1 MGEALTPTAAGVAA
15 EPASG
20 EFFSRRA
27 TGLVRV
33 GTPLRVL
40 ILNFANIGLV
50 YIMFTYW
57 AQPAVFP
64 QSHLLAAIAVA
75 AVFNAVFCLAL
86 AIFASSFPRSGGEY
100 VYVSRSLHPAVG
112 FAVSFAAALSQSFW
126 VGVGGYWISTLA
138 LAPITSTFGTT
149 TESGTLVDWGA
160 KFATPTSGFIF
171 GTAFVIV
178 STLINLGGLRTY
190 FRFQAINFPIG
201 VVTFLVLLGV
211 YLFASPAEFES
222 GLNEYA
228 GAAGG
233 SATAYDDVL
242 AAAAEG
248 GMPTG
253 TTLMGL
259 LGIFGIIF
267 LVGIASTYIAGEVRS
282 PKRTQVIGSVGG
294 SIVYSAAVFLLA
306 LVMFKP
312 VGEGF
317 NKAATW
323 VSYNTDTYYELIPS
337 DPTFITWA
345 AVLVDSWPILLLVGI
360 GLVIWSYFW
369 IPSAMMIATRALF
382 AWSFDRLVPAKL
394 SEVNQRTNA
403 PVWAVV
409 AVAIVGEAFLIAY
422 WRGWFDFLAPFLAY
436 TIVFLTISIAAI
448 VAAYRPSTRRFIAD
462 AGWDKRIAGVPLLA
476 LCGAVGVVYWALAIY
491 FALTEDLLFL
501 NTTKQLV
508 LTALQFAIPLVIF
521 AGITLWRRSQGV
533 NLSLAYK
540 ELPPE

>member
-1 MGEALTPTAAGVAA
+1 MSEALTPPAAGTAAGSAT
-15 EPASG
+15 G

-27 TGLVRV
+27 TGLVRL

-40 ILNFANIGLV
+40 VLNFANIGLV

-64 QSHLLAAIAVA
+64 QSHLLAGIAIA
-75 AVFNAVFCLAL
+75 AVFNAVFCLGL

-100 VYVSRSLHPAVG
+100 VYVSRSIHPAVG

-149 TESGTLVDWGA
+149 TGNETLVDWGA
-160 KFATPTSGFIF
+160 KFATANSGFIF

-178 STLINLGGLRTY
+178 ALLINLGGLRTY

-201 VVTFLVLLGV
+201 VLTFLVLLGV
-211 YLFASPAEFES
+211 YLFASPSDFER
-222 GLNEYA
+222 GLNEYSA
-228 GAAGG
+228 GAGG
-233 SATAYDDVL
+233 SSNAYDDIL
-242 AAAAEG
+242 AAATEG

-253 TTLMGL
+253 TSLMGL
-259 LGIFGIIF
+259 LGIFGIIW

-294 SIVYSAAVFLLA
+294 SLVYSAAVFLLA
-306 LVMFKP
+306 LLMFKP

-323 VSYNTDTYYELIPS
+323 VSYNTDTYYDIIPS
-337 DPTFITWA
+337 DPTFVTWA
-345 AVLVDSWPILLLVGI
+345 AVLVDNWAVLLLVGI

-369 IPSAMMIATRALF
+369 IPSAMMIATRAVF

-394 SEVNQRTNA
+394 SEVNQRTNS

-409 AVAIVGEAFLIAY
+409 AVAVVGEAFLIAY

-436 TIVFLTISIAAI
+436 GIVFLTVSVAAI
-448 VAAYRPSTRRFIAD
+448 VASYRPSTRKFITE
-462 AGWDKRIAGVPLLA
+462 AGWDKRYFGVPLLA
-476 LCGAVGVVYWALAIY
+476 LCGGVGVVYWGLALW

-501 NTTKQLV
+501 NTTKQIV
-508 LTALQFAIPLVIF
+508 LTGLQFAIPLVIF
-521 AGITLWRRSQGV
+521 AAITLWRRSQGV
-533 NLSLAYK
+533 DLALAYK

>member
-1 MGEALTPTAAGVAA
+1 MSEALTPPIAGDAAR
-15 EPASG
+15 PATG

-27 TGLVRV
+27 TGLVRL

-40 ILNFANIGLV
+40 ILNFSNIGLV

-64 QSHLLAAIAVA
+64 QSHLLAGIAVA

-100 VYVSRSLHPAVG
+100 VYVSRSLHPAIG

-149 TESGTLVDWGA
+149 TGNDSLVDWGA
-160 KFATPTSGFIF
+160 KFATADSGFIF

-178 STLINLGGLRTY
+178 ALLINLGGLRTY

-201 VVTFLVLLGV
+201 VITLLVLIGV
-211 YLFASPAEFES
+211 YLFASPADFEE

-228 GAAGG
+228 AGAGG
-233 SATAYDDVL
+233 SANAHDEIL
-242 AAAAEG
+242 AAAADG

-253 TTLMGL
+253 TSLMGL
-259 LGIFGIIF
+259 LGIFGIIW

-294 SIVYSAAVFLLA
+294 SLVYSAAVFLLA
-306 LVMFKP
+306 LAMFKP
-312 VGEGF
+312 VGEAF

-323 VSYNTDTYYELIPS
+323 ASYNTDTYYEIMPS
-337 DPTFITWA
+337 DPTFVTWA

-360 GLVIWSYFW
+360 GLVVWSYFW
-369 IPSAMMIATRALF
+369 IPSAMMIATRAVF

-394 SEVNQRTNA
+394 SEVNQRTNS

-409 AVAIVGEAFLIAY
+409 AVAIVGEGFLIAY

-436 TIVFLTISIAAI
+436 GVVFLTVSISAI
-448 VAAYRPSTRRFIAD
+448 VAAYRPSTRKFLAE
-462 AGWDKRIAGVPLLA
+462 AGWDKRYLGVPLLA
-476 LCGAVGVVYWALAIY
+476 LCGAVGVFYWGLALW
-491 FALTEDLLFL
+491 FALSEDLLFL
-501 NTTKQLV
+501 NTSKQIT

-521 AGITLWRRSQGV
+521 GAITVWRRSQGV
-533 NLSLAYK
+533 DLALAYK

>member
-1 MGEALTPTAAGVAA
+1 MSEALTPSATGAT
-15 EPASG
+15 PAPATG
-20 EFFSRRA
+20 EFFNRRA
-27 TGLVRV
+27 TGLVRL

-75 AVFNAVFCLAL
+75 ALFNAIFCLGL

-112 FAVSFAAALSQSFW
+112 FAISFAAALSQAFW
-126 VGVGGYWISTLA
+126 VGVGGYWISTLV

-149 TESGTLVDWGA
+149 TESSTLVDWGA
-160 KFATPTSGFIF
+160 RFATPNSGFIF
-171 GTAFVIV
+171 GTVFVLV
-178 STLINLGGLRTY
+178 AMLINLGGLRTY

-201 VVTFLVLLGV
+201 VLTLLVLLGV
-211 YLFASPAEFES
+211 YLFSSPGDFKE
-222 GLNEYA
+222 GLNAYA
-228 GAAGG
+228 GGAGG
-233 SATAYDDVL
+233 SANAYDDIL
-242 AAAAEG
+242 AAASEG
-248 GMPTG
+248 GMATG
-253 TTLMGL
+253 TTLAGL
-259 LGIFGIIF
+259 LGIFGIIW
-267 LVGIASTYIAGEVRS
+267 LVGIASTYIAGEVRT
-282 PKRTQVIGSVGG
+282 PKKTQIVGSVGG
-294 SIVYSAAVFLLA
+294 SLVYSAVVFLLV
-306 LVMFKP
+306 LTMFKP

-323 VSYNTDTYYELIPS
+323 VSYNTDYYYDIIPS
-337 DPTFITWA
+337 DPTFVTWA
-345 AVLVDSWPILLLVGI
+345 AVLVDNWAVLLLVGL

-394 SEVNQRTNA
+394 SEVSPRTNS

-409 AVAIVGEAFLIAY
+409 AVAVVGEGFLIAY

-436 TIVFLTISIAAI
+436 MVVFLTVS
-448 VAAYRPSTRRFIAD
+448 VAAVVAGYRESTRRFIEQ
-462 AGWDKRIAGVPLLA
+462 AGWDKRYFGVPLIS
-476 LCGAVGVVYWALAIY
+476 LCGIVGIVYWALALY

-501 NTTKQLV
+501 NTQKQIV
-508 LTALQFAIPLVIF
+508 LTALQFLIPLAIF
-521 AGITLWRRSQGV
+521 AGLYLWRRSQGI
-533 NLSLAYK
+533 NLDLAYK

>member
-1 MGEALTPTAAGVAA
+1 MRL
-15 EPASG
+15 
-20 EFFSRRA
+20 
-27 TGLVRV
+27 
-33 GTPLRVL
+33 GTPWRVL

-64 QSHLLAAIAVA
+64 RSHLLLGIALA
-75 AVFNAVFCLAL
+75 AVFNAIFCLAL
-86 AIFASSFPRSGGEY
+86 AIFTSSFPRSGGEY

-126 VGVGGYWISTLA
+126 VGVGGYWISTLV
-138 LAPITSTFGTT
+138 LAPVTSTFGTT
-149 TESGTLVDWGA
+149 TGNETLVDWGA
-160 KFATPTSGFIF
+160 KFATADSGFIF
-171 GTAFVIV
+171 GTAFVLV
-178 STLINLGGLRTY
+178 ALLINIGGLRTY

-201 VVTFLVLLGV
+201 VLTLLVLLAV
-211 YLFASPAEFES
+211 YLFASPAEFKS
-222 GLNEYA
+222 GLNDYA
-228 GAAGG
+228 GSAGG
-233 SATAYDDVL
+233 SANAYDDIL
-242 AAAAEG
+242 AAASEG
-248 GMPTG
+248 GMA
-253 TTLMGL
+253 TTWTLSGL
-259 LGIFGIIF
+259 LGIFGIIW

-294 SIVYSAAVFLLA
+294 SLVYSSVVFLLA
-306 LVMFKP
+306 LLMFKP

-323 VSYNTDTYYELIPS
+323 VNYNTDKYYEIIPS
-337 DPTFITWA
+337 DPTFVTWV
-345 AVLVDSWPILLLVGI
+345 AVLVDSWPVLLLVGL
-360 GLVIWSYFW
+360 GLVVWSYFW
-369 IPSAMMIATRALF
+369 IPSAMIIATRALF

-394 SEVNQRTNA
+394 SEVSPRTNS

-409 AVAIVGEAFLIAY
+409 AVALVGEGFLIAY

-436 TIVFLTISIAAI
+436 TVVFLTVSVAAI
-448 VAAYRPSTRRFIAD
+448 VASYRPTTRKFIAE
-462 AGWDKRIAGVPLLA
+462 AGWDKRIAGIPLLA
-476 LCGAVGVVYWALAIY
+476 LCGAVGLVYWSLALY

-501 NTTKQLV
+501 NTTKQMV